1 VVASSVDTEE
11 EESILRA
18 QDVNSSSFTS
28 FHSGQMFADGLS
40 FSGFERN
47 KVFIGRGDGSFADL
61 SSLSGA
67 DTPGDSRGAIW
78 ADFDDD
84 GDADIFVHN
93 LQRERHDLYRND
105 IHEPG
110 SDKAGFLKI
119 RLRATALQY
128 EAIGATVTVSGP
140 WGKTSQVLSRGA
152 GFNSC
157 QVPEL
162 IFGLGANKTGKVEV
176 LWPGGHV
183 DNFGQLESGT
193 RALLEEGG
201 KWTAFDAKPRALPD
215 PKPPGL
221 MVESGDVIQKLV
233 LADANGERYV
243 LDLGKLT
250 EDGTPVFL
258 NLWASYCA
266 GCVAELPL
274 LKKKAEAGEIRVVT
288 VSMDPESSQPAAKAL
303 LARLGDP
310 FTQLYLPERDFDQE
324 PEPGELL
331 PDQLFDLERLAIP
344 STIVVGQGGR
354 IEAVIRGQLR
364 E

>member
-1 VVASSVDTEE
+1 MVASSVDTEE

-162 IFGLGANKTGKVEV
+162 IFGLGEHATGQVEV
-176 LWPGGHV
+176 LWPGGHR
-183 DNFGQLESGT
+183 DNFGDLKSGS
-193 RALLEEGG
+193 RVELEEGG
-201 KWTAFDAKPRALPD
+201 KVSEFDAQPRPLPD
-215 PKPPGL
+215 PKSPGL
-221 MVESGDVIQKLV
+221 KVQSGDLIPKLL
-233 LADANGERYV
+233 LADETGEPVV
-243 LDLGKLT
+243 LDLEQLAA
-250 EDGTPVFL
+250 DGTPVYL

-274 LKKKAEAGEIRVVT
+274 LKQKAESGEVHVVT
-288 VSMDPESSQPAAKAL
+288 VSMDPNGSRPNAVAMLEKM
-303 LARLGDP
+303 GNP
-310 FTQLYLPERDFDQE
+310 FTQLYLPSPSAKPAEGVL
-324 PEPGELL
+324 PYGELL
-331 PDQLFDLERLAIP
+331 DLERLAIP
-344 STIVVGQGGR
+344 STLVIGKNGR
-354 IEAVIRGQLR
+354 VETVIRGQIT